1 VRWHGHYDT
10 GATCTSVTC
19 RAQDEAV
26 AAEQEADRLE
36 ELAHRGVG
44 RAAADLA
51 RRARVGVGARV
62 GRGASAYESF
72 AKLDQV
78 DAGGGA
84 VLEQHLARR
93 GGGGLRS
100 DDEREDGDAEVI

>member
-1 VRWHGHYDT
+1 MT
-10 GATCTSVTC
+10 SGATYTSFTC

-26 AAEQEADRLE
+26 AAEQVADRLE
-36 ELAHRGVG
+36 ELAHRGVS

-51 RRARVGVGARV
+51 RRARIRGGARV
-62 GRGASAYESF
+62 GRGASAYKIF

-84 VLEQHLARR
+84 VLEQDLERR
-93 GGGGLRS
+93 GGGGLGF